1 MLRFRPSLIAQPL
14 DHISAHACTNTM
26 AAAAARRVTAALSTQ
41 RERTSGAADGGGN
54 STRMTPRVRQPLD
67 YTLFLAAAARARSIA
82 ATATDCFTGRS
93 IIKSHAASGR
103 KQHTECAVAAAMAHR
118 VTAALVPLPLV
129 CTLIP
134 AATAHASMRMRAM
147 TTDCCMSAHA
157 HQSRDAVGRAAQTSA
172 ALKGAETHGRPQRYY

>member
-14 DHISAHACTNTM
+14 DHISAHACTDAM
-26 AAAAARRVTAALSTQ
+26 VAAAARRVTAALSTQ

-67 YTLFLAAAARARSIA
+67 YTLFLAAASRARSIV

-103 KQHTECAVAAAMAHR
+103 ETTHFECAVA
-118 VTAALVPLPLV
+118 AALVPLPLV

-134 AATAHASMRMRAM
+134 AATAHASIRMRAM

-157 HQSRDAVGRAAQTSA
+157 RQSRDAVGRAAQTSA